1 MYFELWLCFQRIV
14 NTFFSAHYYYMQS
27 TFTAGLS
34 QGVDFVLIDSLL
46 KVRIFLSQIPEF
58 SHNLASQMAE
68 SGWIFQMI
76 HEIQEV
82 KDTLEQSEVGVS
94 SIAQN

>member
-1 MYFELWLCFQRIV
+1 
-14 NTFFSAHYYYMQS
+14 MQS
-27 TFTAGLS
+27 AFIAGLS

-46 KVRIFLSQIPEF
+46 KVRIVLSQTPEF
-58 SHNLASQMAE
+58 SHNLADKLTE

-82 KDTLEQSEVGVS
+82 KDTLEQSEVGVNS
-94 SIAQN
+94 FA

>member
-1 MYFELWLCFQRIV
+1 
-14 NTFFSAHYYYMQS
+14 MQS
-27 TFTAGLS
+27 AFTAGLS

-46 KVRIFLSQIPEF
+46 KVRIVLSQTPGF
-58 SHNLASQMAE
+58 SHNLADKLAE

-94 SIAQN
+94 SFA

>member
-1 MYFELWLCFQRIV
+1 
-14 NTFFSAHYYYMQS
+14 MQS
-27 TFTAGLS
+27 AFTAGLS

-46 KVRIFLSQIPEF
+46 KVRIVLSQTPEF
-58 SHNLASQMAE
+58 SRNLAVKLAE

-82 KDTLEQSEVGVS
+82 KDTLEQSEVGVTS
-94 SIAQN
+94 FA